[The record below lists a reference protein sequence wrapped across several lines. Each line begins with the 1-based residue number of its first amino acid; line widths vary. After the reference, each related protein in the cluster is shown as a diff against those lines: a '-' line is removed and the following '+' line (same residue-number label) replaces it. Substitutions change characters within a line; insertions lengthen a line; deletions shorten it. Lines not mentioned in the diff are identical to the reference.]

1 VGSQVLKLDGKGAP
15 RLGGKGRGNQFV
27 TVKVD
32 IPTSVSREEK
42 ELLQK
47 LQVRRI
53 CRAVVESGLIR
64 KRRRQNIN
72 GDSEHFGTGR
82 FPT

>member
-1 VGSQVLKLDGKGAP
+1 MTIDFLNRWQVLKLDGKGAP

-47 LQVRRI
+47 LQVRPQLRPWR
-53 CRAVVESGLIR
+53 CRMGLKVYR
-64 KRRRQNIN
+64 L
-72 GDSEHFGTGR
+72 G
-82 FPT
+82 